1 MIDPLIPKKIF
12 CGLKDIDTDKYKRD
26 FDVTGKI
33 KTPHDD
39 SLNFNRTTSQ
49 GSALQLPSSS
59 SSSSSDSEY
68 DIGDVIADEEI
79 RITDSGVDSE
89 QTSITTNSELIIDV
103 TQSAVAVDISSSS
116 QDDITSTD
124 SRDDIEKEKV
134 HKMKN
139 YFEYQTTNRQGD
151 QTSKSDPGRLVIPEI
166 FTKNNFSNVKKVS
179 QSQFSLIKGSCRDG
193 FSDVHNRTVPS
204 ISDASVRNFKS
215 ESSESSETME
225 PDSDDSLNIVQYAE
239 ENSVKKRK
247 ESEVGKIKNIFENM
261 INQNQR
267 RHSSYMSWKSSNLQL
282 KPKPV
287 DTDEKYLSKECLHSL
302 SQEDTCED
310 KEDDYD
316 NNKSFHN
323 SQGHETQFNSSQIND
338 DLERLRDTTSYRS
351 SIISDHQNVENQ
363 RKYSSTPNLPGM
375 QSLEASGKDSLPS
388 GRVLEL
394 RQKFMVPVDSM
405 KGSLQ
410 KKRLKR
416 VTLYI
421 FGV

>member
-39 SLNFNRTTSQ
+39 SLNFNWTTSQ

-139 YFEYQTTNRQGD
+139 YFEYQSTNRQGD

-166 FTKNNFSNVKKVS
+166 FTKNNF
-179 QSQFSLIKGSCRDG
+179 
-193 FSDVHNRTVPS
+193 
-204 ISDASVRNFKS
+204 
-215 ESSESSETME
+215 
-225 PDSDDSLNIVQYAE
+225 
-239 ENSVKKRK
+239 
-247 ESEVGKIKNIFENM
+247 
-261 INQNQR
+261 
-267 RHSSYMSWKSSNLQL
+267 
-282 KPKPV
+282 
-287 DTDEKYLSKECLHSL
+287 
-302 SQEDTCED
+302 
-310 KEDDYD
+310 
-316 NNKSFHN
+316 
-323 SQGHETQFNSSQIND
+323 
-338 DLERLRDTTSYRS
+338 
-351 SIISDHQNVENQ
+351 
-363 RKYSSTPNLPGM
+363 
-375 QSLEASGKDSLPS
+375 
-388 GRVLEL
+388 
-394 RQKFMVPVDSM
+394 
-405 KGSLQ
+405 
-410 KKRLKR
+410 
-416 VTLYI
+416 
-421 FGV
+421 